1 MNANETTTQ
10 LTDDE
15 ITAWV
20 EQYLRAWKSNTTADI
35 EALFTETAEY
45 HERPYETDLIGRDD
59 IVAGWQSRWE
69 WQQGGWTFEW
79 TIRST
84 TGRTAVIDGVGHYEE
99 LGDFDNEWTVTLDG
113 TGRCANFEMLN
124 TEQN

>member
-1 MNANETTTQ
+1 MNANDTTTQ

-45 HERPYETDLIGRDD
+45 HERPYETDLIGRDN

-69 WQQGGWTFEW
+69 WQQGGWSFEW
-79 TIRST
+79 TIRSMAE
-84 TGRTAVIDGVGHYEE
+84 RTAVIDGVGHYKE
-99 LGDFDNEWTVTLDG
+99 LGNFDNEWTITLDG
-113 TGRCANFEMLN
+113 TGRCSSFAMLN
-124 TEQN
+124 TEQD